1 MTTPA
6 ETCVPIHDLI
16 AARRSPRAF
25 DERPVDRELIVGLLE
40 AARWAASSRNAQP
53 WNFLV
58 ATRDDP
64 DEYARMLACLSER
77 NQRWAGR
84 APVLMITV
92 ATVEEADGRHNR
104 FAWHDVGLAVGNLS
118 IQAMACGLH
127 LRQMGGFSADTARE
141 TYAIPATHE
150 PVTALAIGYP
160 AAAAVLP
167 DDLREREL
175 SPRERKPLEEIAF
188 SGSWGQASFVL
199 IK

>member
-77 NQRWAGR
+77 NQRWASR

>member
-1 MTTPA
+1 MGLR
-6 ETCVPIHDLI
+6 VLVG
-16 AARRSPRAF
+16 RGGLGQL
-25 DERPVDRELIVGLLE
+25 LIVGLLE

-77 NQRWAGR
+77 NQRWASR

-175 SPRERKPLEEIAF
+175 SPRERKPLEEITF

>member
-6 ETCVPIHDLI
+6 DTCVPIHDLI

-25 DERPVDRELIVGLLE
+25 DSRLVDPQIVVGLLE
-40 AARWAASSRNAQP
+40 AARWAASARNSQP
-53 WNFLV
+53 WTFLV

-64 DEYARMLACLSER
+64 EAHARMLACINER
-77 NQRWAGR
+77 NQRWAGS

-92 ATVEEADGRHNR
+92 AALNHPDGRPNR

-118 IQAMACGLH
+118 IQATACGLR
-127 LRQMGGFSADTARE
+127 LRQMGGFNAELARE
-141 TYAIPATHE
+141 TYAIPATYE

-160 AAAAVLP
+160 AEPDILP

-175 SPRERKPLEEIAF
+175 APRLRKPLDEMVF
-188 SGSWGQASFVL
+188 GGTWGQKSSL
-199 IK
+199 LTR